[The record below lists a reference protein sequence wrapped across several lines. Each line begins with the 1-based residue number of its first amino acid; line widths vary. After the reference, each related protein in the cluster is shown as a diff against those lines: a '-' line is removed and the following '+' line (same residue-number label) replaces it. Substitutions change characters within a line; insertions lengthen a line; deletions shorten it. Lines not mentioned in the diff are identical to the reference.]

1 MNNISPEGL
10 IHWLMDDSP
19 QSLAVF
25 GRENGYN
32 ERADVIRAADG
43 TDLNDFWDEV
53 NRTIVL
59 RNQDRTSILDRVTT
73 RVDGVSEEVTTPT
86 EVEFEEATE
95 FGQPM
100 GVKGGAAR
108 FFRGFDFK
116 FWDLAIR
123 YTWMYIAE
131 ADVTQL
137 RLNHNLALEADDPQE
152 AAAAYGRSREV
163 AAGGAPVVLILDLM
177 LPGIGGLEIC
187 QTLRA
192 QGAALPILMLSALGA
207 VEDRVAGL
215 RLGADD
221 YLAKPFDF
229 EELLARLE
237 ALARRGRDW
246 TPATPSRLVVADLVF
261 DRERMQASR
270 AGQPLALTAREL
282 ALLELM
288 MSAPGRL
295 FSRERIL
302 SNVWGASEDPL
313 TNVVDVYIRRLRAK
327 IDEGHARPLIH
338 TVRGLGYRL
347 EAPA

>member
-1 MNNISPEGL
+1 M
-10 IHWLMDDSP
+10 
-19 QSLAVF
+19 
-25 GRENGYN
+25 
-32 ERADVIRAADG
+32 
-43 TDLNDFWDEV
+43 
-53 NRTIVL
+53 
-59 RNQDRTSILDRVTT
+59 
-73 RVDGVSEEVTTPT
+73 
-86 EVEFEEATE
+86 
-95 FGQPM
+95 
-100 GVKGGAAR
+100 
-108 FFRGFDFK
+108 
-116 FWDLAIR
+116 
-123 YTWMYIAE
+123 
-131 ADVTQL
+131 
-137 RLNHNLALEADDPQE
+137 
-152 AAAAYGRSREV
+152 

-237 ALARRGRDW
+237 SLARRGRDW
-246 TPATPSRLVVADLVF
+246 TPATPSQLVVADLVF

-302 SNVWGASEDPL
+302 ANVWGASEDPL

-327 IDEGHARPLIH
+327 IDEGHAQALIH

>member
-1 MNNISPEGL
+1 MNILIIEDDPRIADFLGRGLRAEGHRVEL
-10 IHWLMDDSP
+10 ASTGP
-19 QSLAVF
+19 QGL
-25 GRENGYN
+25 E
-32 ERADVIRAADG
+32 
-43 TDLNDFWDEV
+43 
-53 NRTIVL
+53 
-59 RNQDRTSILDRVTT
+59 
-73 RVDGVSEEVTTPT
+73 
-86 EVEFEEATE
+86 
-95 FGQPM
+95 
-100 GVKGGAAR
+100 AAR
-108 FFRGFDFK
+108 
-116 FWDLAIR
+116 
-123 YTWMYIAE
+123 
-131 ADVTQL
+131 Q
-137 RLNHNLALEADDPQE
+137 
-152 AAAAYGRSREV
+152 AAREV

-295 FSRERIL
+295 FSSERIL